1 VSVSCQEKTLPGLTR
16 PISSRRSEF
25 IAGVK
30 AAMPVMI
37 GVMSFG
43 TISGVATVES
53 GIPADLALYM
63 HLFVFAGSVQLPALQ
78 MITSGTATLIIFLTA
93 FVIASRMAMYSAS
106 LAPHFKGLSTGW
118 KWLLAYL
125 ITDPAYAIS
134 IMRYR
139 ETPQKKY
146 QHWFY
151 FGIALTL
158 WWAWQLSSAA
168 GIFLGTRVPD
178 SWSLDFAVP
187 LIFIALVVPAVTDR
201 ATLAAAAVAGVV
213 AVGGINLPFN
223 SSLIVAAFVGIVVG
237 LWVESKQHRRTQANG
252 E

>member
-1 VSVSCQEKTLPGLTR
+1 MSVSCQEKTLPGLTH
-16 PISSRRSEF
+16 PIASRRSEF

-30 AAMPVMI
+30 AAVPVII

-43 TISGVATVES
+43 TISGVATVEI

-78 MITSGTATLIIFLTA
+78 LISSGATTLVIFLTA

-106 LAPHFKGLSTGW
+106 LAPHFKRLSPGW

-139 ETPQKKY
+139 ENPQQKY
-146 QHWFY
+146 QHWYY
-151 FGIALTL
+151 FGTALTL

-178 SWSLDFAVP
+178 NWSLDFAIP
-187 LIFIALVVPAVTDR
+187 LIFIALVVPAITNR
-201 ATLAAAAVAGVV
+201 ATLAAAVVAGVV
-213 AVGGINLPFN
+213 AVGAFQLPFN
-223 SSLIVAAFVGIVVG
+223 SSLIVAALVGIVAG
-237 LWVESKQHRRTQANG
+237 LGVELRQQRRT
-252 E
+252 